1 VMSSF
6 PSTWGGS
13 YKRSPGASTKPP
25 GQTEGLRPCVMYT
38 LLADPPALRRPL
50 WLISHK
56 PKRPAGAGGFYR
68 HLYTSY
74 TNPGGIPQGARRYFV
89 IQKLASGFQNGTAL
103 KASTRGSLCMKMRRG
118 CCGTRRRARGSLPAS
133 HLLSGFW
140 LKPGLEAKSPI
151 QMDVAYKTP
160 THPHSLVIAVWFLL
174 HSV

>member
-1 VMSSF
+1 MFF
-6 PSTWGGS
+6 PSACFLGWCTPGPRQAWGV
-13 YKRSPGASTKPP
+13 
-25 GQTEGLRPCVMYT
+25 LRWR
-38 LLADPPALRRPL
+38 LADPPALRRPP
-50 WLISHK
+50 WLILHK
-56 PKRPAGAGGFYR
+56 PRRPAGAGGFYR

-151 QMDVAYKTP
+151 QMDVAYKAP

-174 HSV
+174 HSA